1 VSQPRPAAGQWSR
14 RGGVLLDLSISKRR
28 GHVYRDPR
36 WAWFPDGPMRESV
49 LSETECAVA
58 MSAFNARFAEGD
70 S

>member
-1 VSQPRPAAGQWSR
+1 
-14 RGGVLLDLSISKRR
+14 VLLDLSISKRR

-36 WAWFPDGPMRESV
+36 WTWFPDGPMRESV

-58 MSAFNARFAEGD
+58 MSAVNARFAEGD